1 MRNLTLVL
9 VLSVVWSGSALS
21 AQQVELPLCVA
32 GDGKTPVP
40 RWEVV
45 GTPVEAPEGEDAKSF
60 TYAVAYPPPAYHSL
74 MAHLRIQLGDLDEA
88 SCTALSD
95 DLVKT
100 RESSGQDV
108 PLVVQWLFDDGGA
121 RDDVHS
127 LDFDELPEFTVGG
140 CWLDGVYQFVA
151 QGDVDADA
159 EAEEYTLTLVPMEAV
174 QESGEFCRPIQ
185 EG

>member
-1 MRNLTLVL
+1 MVM
-9 VLSVVWSGSALS
+9 VLSAFWSGSAFS
-21 AQQVELPLCVA
+21 AQQVDLSLCVA

-45 GTPVEAPEGEDAKSF
+45 GASVEAPEGEEAKPFSF
-60 TYAVAYPPPAYHSL
+60 SVAYPPPAYHSL
-74 MAHLRIQLGDLDEA
+74 MAHLRVQLGDLDEA
-88 SCTALSD
+88 SCTALRD
-95 DLVKT
+95 DLVRA

-121 RDDVHS
+121 QDDVRS
-127 LDFDELPEFTVGG
+127 LDFNELPEFTMGG

-151 QGDVDADA
+151 QDDVDADA
-159 EAEEYTLTLVPMEAV
+159 EAYTLTLVPMEAV
-174 QESGEFCRPIQ
+174 QEADEFCRPIQ